1 MAFPSPSTERRWHRA
16 GLVLAAL
23 TALLAGATGA
33 ARAHEPQ
40 RLNAREIV
48 RLAGTFGDAPAGVKT
63 VRDVAVTVQGRER
76 TLHAS
81 DWQVYALVV
90 DQNAPVAPAPDRVTL
105 QGTRE
110 DLARIANARPEQRV
124 AVLAERRPGM
134 RELFL
139 LAVDLCPEK

>member
-1 MAFPSPSTERRWHRA
+1 MAFPSSSTERRDRRRT
-16 GLVLAAL
+16 LLLVVLAAVL
-23 TALLAGATGA
+23 SCRAGA

-48 RLAGTFGDAPAGVKT
+48 RLAGTFGDAPQGVKN
-63 VRDVAVTVQGRER
+63 VRDVAVTAQGRER
-76 TLHAS
+76 TLHAT

-124 AVLAERRPGM
+124 ALLAERRPGM
-134 RELFL
+134 SELFL
-139 LAVDLCPEK
+139 LAVDLCPER